1 MTMSDF
7 GTPLYDYLIQLG
19 LSDFWTA
26 IVRTILLIIVLFL
39 ASSFFHLIGNK
50 LFIRFITRITKKTK
64 SNIDDVF
71 LENKVFYKITLL
83 FPALGIYLF
92 DDLIL
97 ANSAFLQPFIL
108 GGANIY
114 TIAVIASIISA
125 ALKSSEAILSDKKAF
140 KDKPLTSYRQLLD
153 ILNFGVAVIIIISIL
168 IDKSPMYLLSALG
181 AATAILLLV
190 FKDSILGLTA
200 SIQLA
205 SNDMIK
211 VGDWVTVAA
220 YGADGDVLEI
230 NLNTVKV
237 QNFDKTITTV
247 PTYAFISNSFKNW
260 RGMEESP
267 GRRIKRAINIKI
279 DSIQFASNE
288 LITRLESVELLKQ
301 NLKAKQ
307 IEINEFNQK
316 LKVDTNTP
324 INGRRRTNLGL
335 FRNYIEA
342 YLKRN
347 ENINSDL
354 TCMVRQLDATE
365 HGLPLEV
372 YCFSSN
378 KNWVAYEG
386 IMADIFDHIYAS
398 APYFDIEI
406 FQNPSGKDF
415 KNLKG

>member
-1 MTMSDF
+1 MNEF
-7 GTPLYDYLIQLG
+7 GTPLYDYLIQIG
-19 LSDFWTA
+19 ISEFWTS
-26 IVRTILLIIVLFL
+26 IIRTIVLIIGLFL
-39 ASSFFHLIGNK
+39 VSSLFHLIGNK
-50 LFIRFITRITKKTK
+50 VFIRFVTRIIKKTK
-64 SNIDDVF
+64 SNVDDIF

-83 FPALGIYLF
+83 FPALGVYLF
-92 DDLIL
+92 DDIIL
-97 ANSAFLQPFIL
+97 AHSAFLQPYIL
-108 GGANIY
+108 GATNIY

-125 ALKSSEAILSDKKAF
+125 VLKSAESILSGKKAF

-153 ILNFGVAVIIIISIL
+153 ILNYGVTMILIVSIL

-181 AATAILLLV
+181 AVTAILLLV
-190 FKDSILGLTA
+190 FRDSILGFTA

-211 VGDWVTVAA
+211 VGDWVTVHA

-237 QNFDKTITTV
+237 QNFDKTISTV

-267 GRRIKRAINIKI
+267 GRRIKRAIKIKI
-279 DSIQFASNE
+279 DSIQFANNE
-288 LITRLESVELLKQ
+288 LINRLESVELIKN
-301 NLKAKQ
+301 NLKTK
-307 IEINEFNQK
+307 ILEIDSFNENK
-316 LKVDTNTP
+316 KVDTKTP
-324 INGRRRTNLGL
+324 INGRRQTNLGL

-342 YLKRN
+342 YLKNN

-354 TCMVRQLDATE
+354 TCMVRQLEATE
-365 HGLPLEV
+365 HGLPLEI
-372 YCFSSN
+372 YCFSKN

-398 APYFDIEI
+398 APYFEIEL
-406 FQNPSGKDF
+406 FQSPSGKDF
-415 KNLKG
+415 RKLTS